1 MATTP
6 HTDINTAGC
15 ACAKGATPC
24 PESGNRILP
33 TSVVCSPIDAA
44 TITWAELDMRYRTL
58 LSTYGDGTYPPAA
71 ERDCLTA
78 IFAILRQ
85 RSESTSDPVE
95 AARCCTTMLDILSRT
110 FLLRPD
116 LTRYPYLGARAHI
129 GRLQSALRH
138 II

>member
-6 HTDINTAGC
+6 HTDINSGR
-15 ACAKGATPC
+15 ACANGATPS

-33 TSVVCSPIDAA
+33 TSVVCPPIDASTA
-44 TITWAELDMRYRTL
+44 
-58 LSTYGDGTYPPAA
+58 TYGDGTYPPAD

-85 RSESTSDPVE
+85 RSATTTDPAE
-95 AARCCTTMLDILSRT
+95 AAHCCATMLDILSRA

-116 LTRYPYLGARAHI
+116 LSRYPYLGARAHI
-129 GRLQSALRH
+129 DRLQRTLRH
-138 II
+138 I

>member
-6 HTDINTAGC
+6 HTDINSGR
-15 ACAKGATPC
+15 ACANGATPS

-33 TSVVCSPIDAA
+33 TSVVCPPIDASTA
-44 TITWAELDMRYRTL
+44 TWAELDARYRTL
-58 LSTYGDGTYPPAA
+58 LSTYGDGTYPPAD

-85 RSESTSDPVE
+85 RSAATTDPAE
-95 AARCCTTMLDILSRT
+95 AAHCCVTMLDILSRA

-116 LTRYPYLGARAHI
+116 LSRYPYLGARAHI
-129 GRLQSALRH
+129 DRLQRTLRH
-138 II
+138 S

>member
-6 HTDINTAGC
+6 HTDINSGR
-15 ACAKGATPC
+15 ACANGATPS

-33 TSVVCSPIDAA
+33 TSVVCPPIDASTA
-44 TITWAELDMRYRTL
+44 TWAELDARYRTL
-58 LSTYGDGTYPPAA
+58 LSTYGDGTYPPAD

-85 RSESTSDPVE
+85 RSATTTDPAE
-95 AARCCTTMLDILSRT
+95 AAMLDILSRA

-116 LTRYPYLGARAHI
+116 LSRYPYLGARAHI
-129 GRLQSALRH
+129 DRLQRTFRH
-138 II
+138 I

>member
-6 HTDINTAGC
+6 HTDINPAGC
-15 ACAKGATPC
+15 ACAKGAIQY
-24 PESGNRILP
+24 PESRNRILP

-85 RSESTSDPVE
+85 RSAATTDPAE
-95 AARCCTTMLDILSRT
+95 AAHCCATMLDILSRA

-129 GRLQSALRH
+129 DRLQRALRH
-138 II
+138 I